1 MPDLRWQLA
10 LLLLLICVATHALPF
25 PTNQSPT
32 AAAQDAEVE
41 SEESRKV
48 LGSSVVTS
56 VSVIMDLGNGTKAYY
71 ADPMGRPVPKPTASA
86 YVGSPPDL
94 LHPDRYEFYTFDD
107 SGDLVKKLMT
117 LDEIHSIIA
126 AGESGESPEL
136 RPNYYHSS
144 LKSPSLLGEGATV
157 EIMDD
162 AVAEYSS
169 PEMGVHQVIESVQN
183 VLKGELEASKDKS
196 PIQMDSM
203 VKPGNESPEWSALIP
218 GIHMSPDGSTIIE
231 MVSSEIPVT
240 MSNNMT
246 LGSTSTTQGTVLP
259 ATNLLST
266 TQTHSSTSVASSQ
279 ELPNTTTMKT
289 TPHETSTTTTA
300 AETPL
305 PKKTTTVKPLLT
317 SDIDVPSLST
327 TIRLPAVSGKQP
339 TTIKKRPMTTMKTP
353 VNTSEQPS
361 KFTTLNVSTSQS
373 LNATTSPPML
383 VGPTTETPNKYVQD
397 NEINLAFPSNINSQS
412 VLKDQLNI
420 SSSDDKHNSVLVTNN
435 KPKIPMET
443 VVSINEANVSREN
456 LTLTENDVQK
466 LDSPDNNASFS
477 EIDKVINS
485 SKDQISASMKPDI
498 AEILNSYETNV
509 SSLNDTQKHSI
520 LSNMSENSPF
530 NISDYFNFNKTGNKP
545 FNIFVNNPLNI
556 SNNYPFNV
564 TGNNPFNI
572 SVNTP
577 FNISS
582 NYPFNFS
589 SNNPLNMSGSYP
601 FNISENNPLNISG
614 FTPVNISGNYPFNI
628 NDINNLNISGN
639 YPFNISDGSV
649 LGNELVAQSQEAS
662 SNVLVTQN
670 PSISPVPTPFATNS
684 LSQPSPSST
693 VSTKATTQSPSALFT
708 NLFELLSPGITKNLT
723 SENETKSNFPQM
735 TEVNTSIPSTVS
747 PQIKPT
753 TITEQT
759 QSLTLQRDPLNE
771 IMVGPNEE
779 PITVKLPL
787 KESHV
792 INDTSNTIDSGS
804 NKSSV
809 VSVNKDILTTNVTDE
824 YIVDKIPEASIQTV
838 SVVSSA
844 PVGSIKDVASSSE
857 SSVKVTVIKTS
868 STSTVS
874 SSSGNTS
881 SDENNQ
887 QVYEEMANKTSTHL
901 SETKPNE
908 TIGVI
913 KTDFGPLSSNIT
925 SSTVMGEKQES
936 ASQIFATVNNI
947 SAQSYQNNTVI
958 HGINIET
965 IGEQNMANGSSN
977 ISMQK
982 EPVEV
987 NLSTNIS
994 VINKTKVE
1002 LNNSKESNSTKN
1014 HSSNSTMFDKT
1025 SPSVSQMES
1034 VTLKRP
1040 TGPDKYSNIEIVNGE
1055 MMGGDL
1061 KISQPSSSDIS
1072 SVAASQVETVSVK
1085 TPLVQPDSYTN
1096 IGGSG
1101 GELMEGDLNAPPLPV
1116 QPDSYTNIGGLY
1128 GELMEGDLKAPAPAL
1143 LPNIYTSIGVLNG
1156 EPMGGDLKVPQPL
1169 SSDISS
1175 VAASQVETVSV
1186 ETPLVHP
1193 DSYTNNGSLGGEP
1206 LVADLKAPQS
1216 LGKPDG
1222 YDTIVNVIKDG
1233 VEVDTT
1239 VSSLKIYSAGNDG
1252 QASNK
1257 NKVVVKNEKEQATM
1271 NKNTT
1276 KHNLK
1281 ESTSIMNESI
1291 THLLGQISMTQ
1302 SDITEIVTEFAKI
1315 NNPTYS
1321 SIDSTEY
1328 ATLQFTH
1335 QDTSTDVST
1344 DKTTIE
1350 TVERLDVSTTSSP
1363 TTIVSL
1369 SSDMKFDKE
1378 DKRPLAS
1385 SLSSVT
1391 TLEQAPNLFVS
1402 SDEGMNMS
1410 PELADSMSSML
1421 SQIAEDSSTTILV
1434 ANDGSLMEVTTY
1446 PSTTPDDGSE
1456 TDDVDT
1462 NIRIIPITTSYK
1474 DGIKTNNVDTNIRII
1489 PIDTSSKVGVETDN
1503 VNNNIRII
1511 PIRGGSNYSAKD
1523 KFNTSVGIKLNLT
1536 HYNES
1541 VTNNG
1546 QTTLEII
1553 PVTEAIIT
1561 KAPSFEKGST
1571 KDKIIF
1577 VSPLLASETNTMLE
1591 FSNADNSSLTMTE
1604 IVNKTELKEATSPF
1618 ENQTENIQASK
1629 KINSSDDT
1637 INESSNITKPTD
1649 INFAQIGMGSDIKNL
1664 LSVGTLNMK
1673 GEQEE
1678 IAEENNIV
1686 TEKISK
1692 VTDPMAGEEI
1702 VSTETGYYS
1711 TNEVSTES
1719 LRTNVV
1725 STELIDIPEGST
1737 GRIEVT
1743 TELEETTKPRD
1754 TMLLDSL
1761 TQNNIHDSTTES
1773 VNDTQLM
1780 VADSSNEKGDASNFE
1795 KILLSPLSN
1804 VEPNTNYNNGKV
1816 TTELIS
1822 KTTVLENK
1830 EGTTLAIPIQYEQDV
1845 TDKVPSAS
1853 QTKAT
1858 QVKYIEE
1865 EGGIIK
1871 KKLETTTDSFSSHI
1885 SDEMSTQAWEK
1896 IFDSSNTNFKTE
1908 STLELE
1914 VTTKSYTEVNVTE
1927 NETIPTI
1934 GTSINTGID
1943 VDKLDEQSKEQPI
1956 TTESYTESFA
1966 ESISTK
1972 ISVNQ
1977 ESDYKE
1983 DANQIAFSRKNS
1995 TILGI
2000 TQAIFHTEESSTDS
2014 TTEATEKTKFTQ
2026 LNDGITETSII
2037 WNVTEEFEDNNSMG
2051 STNFDDNNNTG
2062 VKSAISKSTE
2072 KTWTL
2077 VSTIAPPETKIG
2089 TVEFV
2094 ASTATSLEVST
2105 KTSTDIPSMNIESL
2119 KLSPLGITGRPI
2131 QDPSQGSLLDLYP
2144 APQENTGLEAST
2156 LHLDKDVRDFSDLCN
2171 ELAFRLWSAIASKGP
2186 ASARSL
2192 VVSPFAVTSLLAMVF
2207 LGARGPTSGQ
2217 MNDILRLDDMVTF
2230 NPHQVFRNVTES
2242 IVLAK
2247 NPGVVTAAF
2256 VRELY
2261 SDKAKGKLLDFYKER
2276 AQQFYDGHVEEVD
2289 FSNIGDVVR
2298 RRTNLLVKRQT
2309 FGKVPEYLRGSNLIL
2324 RPPLAVFSAN
2334 IFQTD
2339 CSQASTEGR
2348 DGEMYFTLL
2357 PATRQRRLVPIPAVV
2372 WRDGFLA
2379 GYDPV
2384 LDATAISLGGADTT
2398 VSTVMVLP
2406 GQQGQ
2411 LASLEERL
2419 VDSPY
2424 AEGAW
2429 SRLLRTLHPRSGL
2442 ELQLPRFSHRSQ
2454 VNVTSALRRMGL
2466 RDLFAQGR
2474 ADLKGLNGLSNDL
2487 HLADM
2492 VQVNTFSTCSEESRD
2507 SRRHVEVFPAATQRV
2522 GREEDDGEL
2531 EGNEQ
2536 DVVSIPLALRPRQAR
2551 VPEGPRLR
2559 FDRPFLYLVRHN
2571 PTGLIL
2577 HMGRFNPR
2585 LLR

>member
-1 MPDLRWQLA
+1 MDLGHTFGALDLILSSSTSRSSDRCLVLESVLSETSRVVSVGSLTTISVFLSQIETSPSGPVHLTRHFPALA
-10 LLLLLICVATHALPF
+10 PVDLIALF
-25 PTNQSPT
+25 ENGPT
-32 AAAQDAEVE
+32 AEPQDAEVE

-266 TQTHSSTSVASSQ
+266 IQTYSSTSAASSQ
-279 ELPNTTTMKT
+279 ELPNTTTVKT

-300 AETPL
+300 AETPP
-305 PKKTTTVKPLLT
+305 PKKTTMVKPLLT
-317 SDIDVPSLST
+317 SDIEVPSFST

-373 LNATTSPPML
+373 LNATTSLPML
-383 VGPTTETPNKYVQD
+383 VGPTSETPNKYVQD
-397 NEINLAFPSNINSQS
+397 NEINLALPSNINSQS

-420 SSSDDKHNSVLVTNN
+420 SSSDDKYNSVLVTNN

-456 LTLTENDVQK
+456 LTLTENNVQK

-485 SKDQISASMKPDI
+485 SRDQISASMKPDI

-520 LSNMSENSPF
+520 LSN
-530 NISDYFNFNKTGNKP
+530 I
-545 FNIFVNNPLNI
+545 
-556 SNNYPFNV
+556 
-564 TGNNPFNI
+564 
-572 SVNTP
+572 
-577 FNISS
+577 
-582 NYPFNFS
+582 
-589 SNNPLNMSGSYP
+589 
-601 FNISENNPLNISG
+601 
-614 FTPVNISGNYPFNI
+614 
-628 NDINNLNISGN
+628 
-639 YPFNISDGSV
+639 V

-662 SNVLVTQN
+662 SNVLVTQK
-670 PSISPVPTPFATNS
+670 PSISPVPTSFATNS
-684 LSQPSPSST
+684 LSQPSPSAT

-809 VSVNKDILTTNVTDE
+809 VSVNKDILTPNVTDE

-925 SSTVMGEKQES
+925 STTVMGEKQES

-965 IGEQNMANGSSN
+965 IGEQNMANGSSK

-982 EPVEV
+982 EPVEA

-1002 LNNSKESNSTKN
+1002 LNNSKEINSTKN
-1014 HSSNSTMFDKT
+1014 HSSNSTMFDNT
-1025 SPSVSQMES
+1025 SPSLSQMES

-1040 TGPDKYSNIEIVNGE
+1040 AGPDKYSNIEIVNGE
-1055 MMGGDL
+1055 IMGGDL

-1128 GELMEGDLKAPAPAL
+1128 GELMEGDIKAPAPAL
-1143 LPNIYTSIGVLNG
+1143 LPNIYTSIGVLDG

-1193 DSYTNNGSLGGEP
+1193 DSYTKNGSLGGEP

-1216 LGKPDG
+1216 SGKPDR

-1233 VEVDTT
+1233 VEVDPT

-1291 THLLGQISMTQ
+1291 THLLGQISTTQ

-1344 DKTTIE
+1344 DKTTLE

-1434 ANDGSLMEVTTY
+1434 ANDGSLTEVTTY
-1446 PSTTPDDGSE
+1446 LSTTLDDGSE

-1474 DGIKTNNVDTNIRII
+1474 DGTKTNNVDTNIRII

-1523 KFNTSVGIKLNLT
+1523 KFNTSVGIKLSLT

-1604 IVNKTELKEATSPF
+1604 IVNKTELKEATGPF
-1618 ENQTENIQASK
+1618 ENQTENIQVSK

-1649 INFAQIGMGSDIKNL
+1649 MNFTQIGMGSDIKNL
-1664 LSVGTLNMK
+1664 LNVGTLNMK

-1692 VTDPMAGEEI
+1692 VTETMAGEEL

-1761 TQNNIHDSTTES
+1761 TQNHIHDSTTES

-1795 KILLSPLSN
+1795 EILLSPLSS
-1804 VEPNTNYNNGKV
+1804 VEPNTNYNNGKI

-1830 EGTTLAIPIQYEQDV
+1830 EGTTLAIPTQYEQDV

-1871 KKLETTTDSFSSHI
+1871 NKLETTTDNFSTHI

-1908 STLELE
+1908 ATLELE
-1914 VTTKSYTEVNVTE
+1914 VTTKSYMEVNVTE
-1927 NETIPTI
+1927 KETIPTI

-1972 ISVNQ
+1972 RSVNQ

-2037 WNVTEEFEDNNSMG
+2037 WNVTEEFEDNSMG
-2051 STNFDDNNNTG
+2051 STNFDDNNTG

-2094 ASTATSLEVST
+2094 ASTATSLELST

-2334 IFQTD
+2334 IFQITD
-2339 CSQASTEGR
+2339 GNCELRVEA
-2348 DGEMYFTLL
+2348 
-2357 PATRQRRLVPIPAVV
+2357 
-2372 WRDGFLA
+2372 
-2379 GYDPV
+2379 
-2384 LDATAISLGGADTT
+2384 ATA
-2398 VSTVMVLP
+2398 
-2406 GQQGQ
+2406 
-2411 LASLEERL
+2411 R
-2419 VDSPY
+2419 SPIT
-2424 AEGAW
+2424 
-2429 SRLLRTLHPRSGL
+2429 SQSCTCP
-2442 ELQLPRFSHRSQ
+2442 LQEMQ
-2454 VNVTSALRRMGL
+2454 
-2466 RDLFAQGR
+2466 AQC
-2474 ADLKGLNGLSNDL
+2474 
-2487 HLADM
+2487 
-2492 VQVNTFSTCSEESRD
+2492 CS
-2507 SRRHVEVFPAATQRV
+2507 
-2522 GREEDDGEL
+2522 
-2531 EGNEQ
+2531 
-2536 DVVSIPLALRPRQAR
+2536 
-2551 VPEGPRLR
+2551 
-2559 FDRPFLYLVRHN
+2559 
-2571 PTGLIL
+2571 
-2577 HMGRFNPR
+2577 
-2585 LLR
+2585 

>member
-1 MPDLRWQLA
+1 MPPS
-10 LLLLLICVATHALPF
+10 CVATHALPF
-25 PTNQSPT
+25 PPNQRPT
-32 AAAQDAEVE
+32 AAPQDAEVE

-144 LKSPSLLGEGATV
+144 LKSPSLLGEGAPM

-196 PIQMDSM
+196 PIQMDLM

-240 MSNNMT
+240 MSNNMI
-246 LGSTSTTQGTVLP
+246 LGSTSTPQGTVLP
-259 ATNLLST
+259 ATNLLSI
-266 TQTHSSTSVASSQ
+266 TQTHASTSEASSQ
-279 ELPNTTTMKT
+279 ELPNTTTVKT

-300 AETPL
+300 AGTPL

-317 SDIDVPSLST
+317 SEIDVPSFST

-339 TTIKKRPMTTMKTP
+339 TTINKRPMTTMKTP
-353 VNTSEQPS
+353 VNTSEQAS
-361 KFTTLNVSTSQS
+361 KFTTLNVSTSQF
-373 LNATTSPPML
+373 LNATTSLPTL
-383 VGPTTETPNKYVQD
+383 VGPTSETPNKYVQD
-397 NEINLAFPSNINSQS
+397 NEINLALPSNINTQS

-420 SSSDDKHNSVLVTNN
+420 SSSNDKYNNSVLVTNN

-466 LDSPDNNASFS
+466 LDSPGNNASLS

-485 SKDQISASMKPDI
+485 SRDQISAK
-498 AEILNSYETNV
+498 
-509 SSLNDTQKHSI
+509 
-520 LSNMSENSPF
+520 
-530 NISDYFNFNKTGNKP
+530 
-545 FNIFVNNPLNI
+545 
-556 SNNYPFNV
+556 
-564 TGNNPFNI
+564 
-572 SVNTP
+572 
-577 FNISS
+577 
-582 NYPFNFS
+582 
-589 SNNPLNMSGSYP
+589 
-601 FNISENNPLNISG
+601 
-614 FTPVNISGNYPFNI
+614 VNI
-628 NDINNLNISGN
+628 
-639 YPFNISDGSV
+639 
-649 LGNELVAQSQEAS
+649 
-662 SNVLVTQN
+662 
-670 PSISPVPTPFATNS
+670 
-684 LSQPSPSST
+684 
-693 VSTKATTQSPSALFT
+693 
-708 NLFELLSPGITKNLT
+708 
-723 SENETKSNFPQM
+723 
-735 TEVNTSIPSTVS
+735 SIPSTVS

-759 QSLTLQRDPLNE
+759 QSLILQRDPLNE

-779 PITVKLPL
+779 PITVTLPL

-792 INDTSNTIDSGS
+792 INYTSNTIDNGS

-844 PVGSIKDVASSSE
+844 PVESIKDVASSSE
-857 SSVKVTVIKTS
+857 SSVKVTVVKTS

-874 SSSGNTS
+874 SSSGNTA

-913 KTDFGPLSSNIT
+913 KTDFGPLPSNIT

-936 ASQIFATVNNI
+936 ASQIVATVNNI

-958 HGINIET
+958 HGIDIET
-965 IGEQNMANGSSN
+965 ISEQNMANGSSK

-982 EPVEV
+982 EPVV
-987 NLSTNIS
+987 ASISTNIS

-1002 LNNSKESNSTKN
+1002 LNNAKESNSTKN
-1014 HSSNSTMFDKT
+1014 HSSNSTTSDNT

-1040 TGPDKYSNIEIVNGE
+1040 AGSDEYSNIGIVNGE
-1055 MMGGDL
+1055 KMGGDL
-1061 KISQPSSSDIS
+1061 KISQPSSSDIN

-1128 GELMEGDLKAPAPAL
+1128 GELMEGDLKAPTPAL
-1143 LPNIYTSIGVLNG
+1143 LPNIYTSIGGLDG
-1156 EPMGGDLKVPQPL
+1156 DPMGGDLKVPQPL

-1193 DSYTNNGSLGGEP
+1193 DSYTNIGSLGGEP

-1216 LGKPDG
+1216 SGRPDS

-1233 VEVDTT
+1233 VEVDPT
-1239 VSSLKIYSAGNDG
+1239 VSSLNIYSTGNDG

-1257 NKVVVKNEKEQATM
+1257 NKVVVKNEQEQAIM

-1276 KHNLK
+1276 KHDIN

-1291 THLLGQISMTQ
+1291 THFLGQISTTQ
-1302 SDITEIVTEFAKI
+1302 SHITEIVTEFTKI
-1315 NNPTYS
+1315 NNTTYN

-1328 ATLQFTH
+1328 TTLQFTH

-1344 DKTTIE
+1344 DKTTLE
-1350 TVERLDVSTTSSP
+1350 AVERLDVSTTSSP
-1363 TTIVSL
+1363 TTIISL

-1378 DKRPLAS
+1378 DKTPLAS

-1402 SDEGMNMS
+1402 SDEGIDMS
-1410 PELADSMSSML
+1410 PELAESMSSML

-1434 ANDGSLMEVTTY
+1434 ADGGSLMEVTTY
-1446 PSTTPDDGSE
+1446 LSTTPDDGSE

-1474 DGIKTNNVDTNIRII
+1474 DGIKTNNVNTNIRII

-1523 KFNTSVGIKLNLT
+1523 KFNASVGIKLNST

-1541 VTNNG
+1541 VTKNG

-1553 PVTEAIIT
+1553 PVTEDIIT

-1577 VSPLLASETNTMLE
+1577 VSPLLASETSTMLE
-1591 FSNADNSSLTMTE
+1591 FGNADNSSLTMTE
-1604 IVNKTELKEATSPF
+1604 IVNKTDLKEATASF
-1618 ENQTENIQASK
+1618 ENQTENIQVSN

-1637 INESSNITKPTD
+1637 INESSNITKPID
-1649 INFAQIGMGSDIKNL
+1649 MNFTQIGMGSDIKNML
-1664 LSVGTLNMK
+1664 NVGMLNQK

-1692 VTDPMAGEEI
+1692 VTETMAGEEL

-1719 LRTNVV
+1719 LRTNVI

-1743 TELEETTKPRD
+1743 TELEETTKPRA

-1761 TQNNIHDSTTES
+1761 TQNNIYDSTTES
-1773 VNDTQLM
+1773 VNGTQLM
-1780 VADSSNEKGDASNFE
+1780 VADSSNEKGDSSNFE
-1795 KILLSPLSN
+1795 EILLSPLSN

-1830 EGTTLAIPIQYEQDV
+1830 DGTTLAIPTQYEQDV

-1858 QVKYIEE
+1858 QVKYIDE
-1865 EGGIIK
+1865 EGGSIK
-1871 KKLETTTDSFSSHI
+1871 KKLETTTDNFSTHI
-1885 SDEMSTQAWEK
+1885 FDEMSTQAWEK

-1908 STLELE
+1908 STLEFE
-1914 VTTKSYTEVNVTE
+1914 VTTKSYTEVSVTE
-1927 NETIPTI
+1927 KGTILTI

-1972 ISVNQ
+1972 TSVNQ

-2051 STNFDDNNNTG
+2051 STNFDDNHNNNTG

-2094 ASTATSLEVST
+2094 SSTATSLEVST
-2105 KTSTDIPSMNIESL
+2105 TTSTDIPSVNIESL
-2119 KLSPLGITGRPI
+2119 KLSPLGITGSPI

-2144 APQENTGLEAST
+2144 APQENKGLEAST
-2156 LHLDKDVRDFSDLCN
+2156 LHLDKDVRSFSDLCN
-2171 ELAFRLWSAIASKGP
+2171 ELAFRLWSAVASKGP

-2192 VVSPFAVTSLLAMVF
+2192 VISPFAVTSLLAMVF

-2247 NPGVVTAAF
+2247 NPGVITAAF

-2261 SDKAKGKLLDFYKER
+2261 SDKRLILYLQAKGKLLDFYKER

-2309 FGKVPEYLRGSNLIL
+2309 FGKVPEYLIGSNLML

-2522 GREEDDGEL
+2522 GREEDDDDGEL
-2531 EGNEQ
+2531 EGDEQ